1 LNYNATH
8 LKILLRREN
17 ALALE
22 GRGARPPPRDRVHAH
37 ADARERGATQVKVP
51 EILQVETPHAPDGL
65 ASVLHAIAEAGLV
78 IEHVSTVRRDQDR
91 TLWEIT
97 IDIDESART
106 ELLGS
111 LNALPSARFVGWSDR
126 VFDRH
131 RGGKIEMHS
140 RVAISTQQ
148 ILRDIDTPGVARVC
162 LAIRAAPEKAFDY
175 TYLGRSVAIVTD
187 GSAILGLGNIGPRAG
202 LPVIEGKAALFAAL
216 VGISGIPILVESA
229 SVDHFVEVV
238 CAIAPSFGA
247 ILLEGIS
254 APRCFEIE
262 QKLRARI
269 AIPVLHDDQHATA
282 VVVLAALL
290 NATQQT
296 GATLHA
302 LTVGVVGLGAAGLG
316 IAKLLQAHGVKQLLG
331 NDLRATAMGRLA
343 QWHGQGRT
351 LDKILAHADVLICTT
366 GAQRLLSPAHIR
378 TGQIVFALSNPDPE
392 IDPAAA
398 LAAGAAVA
406 ADGKSINTVLCFPGL
421 FDAVLRT
428 RVRAVT
434 DEMLLAAARALASA
448 APAGQLLPD
457 PLDLTVHERVSRAVQ
472 TAIIG
477 AAHGSVPTDTR
488 RAEDPPEVSNPQ
500 SGEA

>member
-1 LNYNATH
+1 MPCISSCCNDGKRPGFERPQRTATA
-8 LKILLRREN
+8 E
-17 ALALE
+17 
-22 GRGARPPPRDRVHAH
+22 DRVQRPRQVRA
-37 ADARERGATQVKVP
+37 GAEPQVKVP
-51 EILQVETPHAPDGL
+51 EIFQVETAHAPDGL
-65 ASVLHAIAEAGLV
+65 ASVLLAIAEAGLV
-78 IEHVSTVRRDQDR
+78 VEHVSTVRRDQDR

-97 IDIDESART
+97 IDIDESARS
-106 ELLGS
+106 ELLER

-126 VFDRH
+126 VFGRH

-175 TYLGRSVAIVTD
+175 TYLARAVAIITD
-187 GSAILGLGNIGPRAG
+187 GSAILDLGNIGPRAG
-202 LPVIEGKAALFAAL
+202 LPVIEGKAALFASL
-216 VGISGIPILVESA
+216 VGISGIPVLVESA

-247 ILLEGIS
+247 ILLEGIG

-290 NATQQT
+290 NATRQT
-296 GATLHA
+296 GATLGA

-316 IAKLLQAHGVKQLLG
+316 IARLLQAHGVYQLLG
-331 NDLRATAMGRLA
+331 NDLRKEAMGRLA

-351 LDKILAHADVLICTT
+351 LDKILAHADVVICTT
-366 GAQRLLSPAHIR
+366 GAQRLLTPERIR
-378 TGQIVFALSNPDPE
+378 KGQIVFALSNPDPE

-428 RVRAVT
+428 RARSIT
-434 DEMLLAAARALASA
+434 DAMLVAAARALADA
-448 APAGQLLPD
+448 APAGHLLPD
-457 PLDLTVHERVSRAVQ
+457 ALDLTVHERVSRAVQ
-472 TAIIG
+472 TAITG
-477 AAHGSVPTDTR
+477 TPQVSVPTHAQHD
-488 RAEDPPEVSNPQ
+488 EGSSQVSGPQ
-500 SGEA
+500 SETP